1 MLKHAELTEII
12 IGAFY
17 AVYNGLGYGFLEKVY
32 ENALA
37 HELTKRG
44 LRVKQ
49 QERILVHYDG
59 RLVGD
64 YYADI
69 LVEEKIILELKAAEE
84 LNEAFTAQLM
94 MMNYLKATKCEVG
107 YVLNFGPEPKYE
119 RRYFSNERKKHGKT
133 NPRQSAGAPSGPA

>member
-1 MLKHAELTEII
+1 MIWIARRMLKHAELTEII

-49 QERILVHYDG
+49 QERIFVHYDG
-59 RLVGD
+59 RLVGE

-69 LVEEKIILELKAAEE
+69 LVEDKIILELKAAEE
-84 LNEAFTAQLM
+84 LNEAFTAQLP
-94 MMNYLKATKCEVG
+94 NYLKATTCEVG
-107 YVLNFGPEPKYE
+107 YVMNFGPEPKYE
-119 RRYFSNERKKHGKT
+119 RRYFSNERKKT
-133 NPRQSAGAPSGPA
+133 RQK

>member
-1 MLKHAELTEII
+1 MLKHAELTEIT

-17 AVYNGLGYGFLEKVY
+17 AVYSGLGYGFLEKVY

-37 HELTKRG
+37 HELTRRG

-49 QERILVHYDG
+49 QERIFVHYDG

-69 LVEEKIILELKAAEE
+69 LVEEKIILELKATEE
-84 LNEAFTAQLM
+84 LNEAFTAQL
-94 MMNYLKATKCEVG
+94 MNYLKATKCEVG

-119 RRYFSNERKKHGKT
+119 RRYFSNERKKHGRT
-133 NPRQSAGAPSGPA
+133 NPRQSVQSA